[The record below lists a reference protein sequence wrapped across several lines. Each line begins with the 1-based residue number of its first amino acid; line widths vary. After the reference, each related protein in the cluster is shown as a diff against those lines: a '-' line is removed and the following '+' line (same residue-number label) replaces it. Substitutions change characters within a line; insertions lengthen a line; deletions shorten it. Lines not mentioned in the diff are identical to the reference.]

1 MVNIYIKALIFMG
14 VALFMLEAV
23 SQLSNTEYSYPHNLR
38 IHIYISIQRL
48 LNAAL
53 EAERDRDCKEL
64 CIRQLG
70 RIMCHP
76 TI

>member
-23 SQLSNTEYSYPHNLR
+23 SQLSNTEYSYPQNLC

-53 EAERDRDCKEL
+53 EAERDRDC
-64 CIRQLG
+64 
-70 RIMCHP
+70 
-76 TI
+76 